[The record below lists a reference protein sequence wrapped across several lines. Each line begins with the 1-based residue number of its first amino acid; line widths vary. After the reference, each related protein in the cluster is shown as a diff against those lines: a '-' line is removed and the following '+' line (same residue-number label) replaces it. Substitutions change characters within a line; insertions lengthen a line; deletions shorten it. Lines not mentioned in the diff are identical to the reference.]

1 LTARRLTALP
11 VVWILLWA
19 SAAASAQEF
28 AVQDL
33 ELPVRQTVTRAAQQV
48 AAVVT
53 RSVPDHIYTILNV
66 DPVQTDTRHL
76 TPLGARL
83 RGALL
88 VALVHQYRSA
98 RLVADP
104 TAEVPPGSVVRVMV
118 ELQPFDHQVMALVR
132 IIDRDGLLIDADLVD
147 MPRSTGID
155 ALLQPLTPLQS
166 EPSPDAATPLD
177 AETPLEAEPP
187 QLTLPVPAAEAT
199 VPAAEA
205 RLPEPEEPPAAP
217 PQSFEQP
224 TPPPS
229 FEQPAPTEPPEPPD
243 LGVPDDSYEPD
254 DVAGFEVPLTPAAEI
269 RFERTLTENDRDR
282 FKLSLAVLSI
292 VAAAIETDVETLI
305 ALYRADS
312 AVPFG
317 LHDSGFTGE
326 LDAGTYVIEVM
337 AADTSATG
345 TYTLTVST
353 AEPVPA
359 EADEPVR
366 DAANDRADEPEPE
379 PETETTEAEA
389 LAQPTELQSGEAQ
402 ERLLRQAPEWLQ
414 LTAQP
419 GHFYSVTIR
428 SDSDSLRASLHSA
441 RDKTAFLALIPS
453 DTGDLVGALYMAA
466 DAPVLQVN
474 APQEDLGLRY
484 TVSLDTVTTPRV
496 FADRAWV
503 DQADLGPLKH
513 HNLRVFSRDV
523 YQIGLDSMSAAF
535 AEVAVLYLPGMINIP
550 PQEPGLSRYEL
561 VQGDYLV
568 LVRPLDGRTVG
579 RVCWHLAQGS
589 SECA

>member
-1 LTARRLTALP
+1 MDLLLSRLSARRLTALP

-53 RSVPDHIYTILNV
+53 RSVPDHIHTILNV

-155 ALLQPLTPLQS
+155 ALLQPLTPLQP
-166 EPSPDAATPLD
+166 EPSPD

-187 QLTLPVPAAEAT
+187 QLTLT

-205 RLPEPEEPPAAP
+205 RLPEPAEPPAAP

-359 EADEPVR
+359 EADQPVR
-366 DAANDRADEPEPE
+366 DAANDRADEPET
-379 PETETTEAEA
+379 ETETTEAEA
-389 LAQPTELQSGEAQ
+389 LAQPTEVQSGESQ
-402 ERLLRQAPEWLQ
+402 ERLMRQAPEWLQ
-414 LTAQP
+414 LTASP
-419 GHFYSVTIR
+419 GFYSVAVG
-428 SDSDSLRASLHSA
+428 SASEALSASLHSA
-441 RDKTAFLALIPS
+441 RDELPFLQLIRS
-453 DTGDLVGALYMAA
+453 AAGELVGALFIGA
-466 DAPVLQVN
+466 DMPVLQVD

-484 TVSLDTVTTPRV
+484 TVSFERVDSPRV
-496 FADRAWV
+496 FADQVWA
-503 DQADLGPLKH
+503 DQGDLGDLKH
-513 HNLRVFSRDV
+513 HTLRVFRRDV
-523 YQIGLDSMSAAF
+523 YQISLESASAAF
-535 AEVAVLYLPGMINIP
+535 AEVAVFGVPGMNNIP
-550 PQEPGLSRYEL
+550 PQEPGLSRYDL
-561 VQGDYLV
+561 PPGDYLIV
-568 LVRPLDGRTVG
+568 VRPLDGRTVG
-579 RVCWHLAQGS
+579 RVCWHLAEGS
-589 SECA
+589 WNCS

>member
-1 LTARRLTALP
+1 MDLLLSRLTARRLTALP

-33 ELPVRQTVTRAAQQV
+33 ELPVRQIVTRAAQQV

-53 RSVPDHIYTILNV
+53 RSVPDHIHTILNV

-155 ALLQPLTPLQS
+155 ALLQPLTPLQP
-166 EPSPDAATPLD
+166 EPSPD

-187 QLTLPVPAAEAT
+187 QLTLT

-205 RLPEPEEPPAAP
+205 RLPEPAEPPAAP

-269 RFERTLTENDRDR
+269 RFERTLTKNDRDR

-353 AEPVPA
+353 AEAVPA

-366 DAANDRADEPEPE
+366 DAANDRADE

-389 LAQPTELQSGEAQ
+389 LAQPTELQSGESQ

-419 GHFYSVTIR
+419 GLFYSVTIR

-453 DTGDLVGALYMAA
+453 DTGDLVGALFMAA

-484 TVSLDTVTTPRV
+484 TVSLDTVTPPRV

-523 YQIGLDSMSAAF
+523 YQIWLDSMSAAF
-535 AEVAVLYLPGMINIP
+535 AEVAVLYVPGMINIP

-579 RVCWHLAQGS
+579 RVCWQEAQGS

>member
-1 LTARRLTALP
+1 MDLLLSRLTARRLTALP

-66 DPVQTDTRHL
+66 DPVQTDTGHL

-155 ALLQPLTPLQS
+155 ALLQPLTPLQP
-166 EPSPDAATPLD
+166 EPSPD

-187 QLTLPVPAAEAT
+187 QLTLT

-205 RLPEPEEPPAAP
+205 RLPEPAEPPATP
-217 PQSFEQP
+217 PQSFKQP
-224 TPPPS
+224 TPPAS

-254 DVAGFEVPLTPAAEI
+254 DVAGLEVPLTPAAEI

-282 FKLSLAVLSI
+282 FKLSLAVSSI

-379 PETETTEAEA
+379 TTEAEA
-389 LAQPTELQSGEAQ
+389 LAQPTELQSGESQ
-402 ERLLRQAPEWLQ
+402 ERLMRQAPEWLQ
-414 LTAQP
+414 LTANP
-419 GHFYSVTIR
+419 GFIYSVAVG
-428 SDSDSLRASLHSA
+428 SASEALSASLHSA
-441 RDKTAFLALIPS
+441 RDELPFLQLIRS
-453 DTGDLVGALYMAA
+453 AAGERVGVLFIGA
-466 DAPVLQVN
+466 DMPVLRVD

-484 TVSLDTVTTPRV
+484 TVSFERVDSPRV
-496 FADRAWV
+496 FADQVWGA
-503 DQADLGPLKH
+503 QGDLGDLKYH
-513 HNLRVFSRDV
+513 TLRVFHRDI
-523 YQIGLDSMSAAF
+523 YQISLESASAVF
-535 AEVAVLYLPGMINIP
+535 AEVSVLLVPEMRNVP
-550 PQEPGLSRYEL
+550 PQEPGLSRYDL
-561 VQGDYLV
+561 PPGDYLIV
-568 LVRPLDGRTVG
+568 VRPLDGRTVG
-579 RVCWHLAQGS
+579 RVCWHLAEGS
-589 SECA
+589 WNCS

>member
-1 LTARRLTALP
+1 MDLLLSRLTARRLTALP

-53 RSVPDHIYTILNV
+53 RSVPDHIHTILNV
-66 DPVQTDTRHL
+66 DPVQTDTGHL

-155 ALLQPLTPLQS
+155 ALLQPLTPLQP
-166 EPSPDAATPLD
+166 EPSPD

-187 QLTLPVPAAEAT
+187 QLTLT

-205 RLPEPEEPPAAP
+205 RLPEPAEPPAAL
-217 PQSFEQP
+217 PQSFAQP
-224 TPPPS
+224 APPRS
-229 FEQPAPTEPPEPPD
+229 FAQPAPTEPPEPPD

-254 DVAGFEVPLTPAAEI
+254 DVAGLEVPLTPAAEI

-292 VAAAIETDVETLI
+292 VTAAIETDVETLI

-379 PETETTEAEA
+379 TTEAEA
-389 LAQPTELQSGEAQ
+389 LAQPTELQSGESQ
-402 ERLLRQAPEWLQ
+402 ERLMRQAPEWLQ
-414 LTAQP
+414 LTANP
-419 GHFYSVTIR
+419 GFIYSVAVG
-428 SDSDSLRASLHSA
+428 SASEALSASLHSA
-441 RDKTAFLALIPS
+441 RDELPFLQLIRS
-453 DTGDLVGALYMAA
+453 AAGERVGVLFIGA
-466 DAPVLQVN
+466 DMPVLRVD

-484 TVSLDTVTTPRV
+484 TVSFERVDSPRV
-496 FADRAWV
+496 FADQVWGA
-503 DQADLGPLKH
+503 QGDLGDLKYH
-513 HNLRVFSRDV
+513 TLRVFHRDI
-523 YQIGLDSMSAAF
+523 YQISLESASAVF
-535 AEVAVLYLPGMINIP
+535 AEVSVLLVPEMRNVP
-550 PQEPGLSRYEL
+550 PQEPGLSRYDL
-561 VQGDYLV
+561 PPGDYLIV
-568 LVRPLDGRTVG
+568 VRPLDGRTVG
-579 RVCWHLAQGS
+579 RVCWHLAEGS
-589 SECA
+589 WNCS

>member
-1 LTARRLTALP
+1 MDLLLSRLTARRLTALP

-53 RSVPDHIYTILNV
+53 RSVPDHIHTILNV

-118 ELQPFDHQVMALVR
+118 ELQPFDHQVMALVK

-155 ALLQPLTPLQS
+155 ALLQPLTPLQP
-166 EPSPDAATPLD
+166 EPSPD

-187 QLTLPVPAAEAT
+187 PLTLT

-205 RLPEPEEPPAAP
+205 RLPEPAEPPAAP

-359 EADEPVR
+359 EADQPVR
-366 DAANDRADEPEPE
+366 DAANDRADEPET
-379 PETETTEAEA
+379 ETETTEAEA
-389 LAQPTELQSGEAQ
+389 LAQPTEVQSGESQ
-402 ERLLRQAPEWLQ
+402 ERLMRQAPEWLQ
-414 LTAQP
+414 LTASP
-419 GHFYSVTIR
+419 GFYSVAVG
-428 SDSDSLRASLHSA
+428 SASEALSASLHSA
-441 RDKTAFLALIPS
+441 RDELPFLQLIRS
-453 DTGDLVGALYMAA
+453 AAGELVGALFIGA
-466 DAPVLQVN
+466 DMPVLQVD

-484 TVSLDTVTTPRV
+484 TVSFERVDSPRV
-496 FADRAWV
+496 FADQVWA
-503 DQADLGPLKH
+503 DQGDLGDLKH
-513 HNLRVFSRDV
+513 HTLRVFRRDV
-523 YQIGLDSMSAAF
+523 YQISLESASAAF
-535 AEVAVLYLPGMINIP
+535 AEVAVFGVPGMNNIP
-550 PQEPGLSRYEL
+550 PQEPGLSRYDL
-561 VQGDYLV
+561 PPGDYLIV
-568 LVRPLDGRTVG
+568 VRPLDGRTVG
-579 RVCWHLAQGS
+579 RVCWHLAEGS
-589 SECA
+589 WNCS

>member
-1 LTARRLTALP
+1 MDLLLSRLTARRLTALP

-53 RSVPDHIYTILNV
+53 RSVPDHIHTILNV
-66 DPVQTDTRHL
+66 DPVQTDTGHL

-155 ALLQPLTPLQS
+155 ALLQPLTPLQP
-166 EPSPDAATPLD
+166 EPSPD

-187 QLTLPVPAAEAT
+187 QLTLT

-205 RLPEPEEPPAAP
+205 RLSEPAEPPAAL
-217 PQSFEQP
+217 PQSFAQP
-224 TPPPS
+224 APPRS
-229 FEQPAPTEPPEPPD
+229 FAQPAPTEPPEPPD

-254 DVAGFEVPLTPAAEI
+254 DVAGLEVPLTPAAEI

-292 VAAAIETDVETLI
+292 VTAAIETDVETLI

-379 PETETTEAEA
+379 TTEAEA
-389 LAQPTELQSGEAQ
+389 LAQPTELQSGESQ
-402 ERLLRQAPEWLQ
+402 ERLMRQAPEWLQ
-414 LTAQP
+414 LTANP
-419 GHFYSVTIR
+419 GFIYSVAVG
-428 SDSDSLRASLHSA
+428 SASEALSASLHSA
-441 RDKTAFLALIPS
+441 RDELPFLQLIRS
-453 DTGDLVGALYMAA
+453 AAGERVGVLFIGA
-466 DAPVLQVN
+466 DMPVLRVD

-484 TVSLDTVTTPRV
+484 TVSFERVDSPRV
-496 FADRAWV
+496 FADQVWGA
-503 DQADLGPLKH
+503 QGDLGDLKYH
-513 HNLRVFSRDV
+513 TLRVFHRDI
-523 YQIGLDSMSAAF
+523 YQISLESASAVF
-535 AEVAVLYLPGMINIP
+535 AEVSVLLVPEMRNVP
-550 PQEPGLSRYEL
+550 PQEPGLSRYDL
-561 VQGDYLV
+561 PPGDYLIV
-568 LVRPLDGRTVG
+568 VRPLDGRTVG
-579 RVCWHLAQGS
+579 RVCWHLAEGS
-589 SECA
+589 WNCS

>member
-1 LTARRLTALP
+1 MDLLLSRLTARRLTALP

-53 RSVPDHIYTILNV
+53 RSVPDHIHTILNV

-118 ELQPFDHQVMALVR
+118 ELQPFDHQVMALVK

-155 ALLQPLTPLQS
+155 ALLQPLTPLQP
-166 EPSPDAATPLD
+166 EPSPD

-187 QLTLPVPAAEAT
+187 PLTLT

-205 RLPEPEEPPAAP
+205 RLPEPAEPPAAP

-269 RFERTLTENDRDR
+269 RFERTLTKNDRDR

-359 EADEPVR
+359 EADQPVR
-366 DAANDRADEPEPE
+366 DAANDRADE

-389 LAQPTELQSGEAQ
+389 LAQPTEVQSGESQ
-402 ERLLRQAPEWLQ
+402 ERLMRQAPEWLQ
-414 LTAQP
+414 LTASP
-419 GHFYSVTIR
+419 GFYSVAVG
-428 SDSDSLRASLHSA
+428 SASEALSASLHSA
-441 RDKTAFLALIPS
+441 RDELPFLQLIRS
-453 DTGDLVGALYMAA
+453 AAGELVGALFIGA
-466 DAPVLQVN
+466 DMPVLQVD

-484 TVSLDTVTTPRV
+484 TVSFERVDSPRV
-496 FADRAWV
+496 FADQVWA
-503 DQADLGPLKH
+503 DQGDLGDLKH
-513 HNLRVFSRDV
+513 HTLRVFRRDV
-523 YQIGLDSMSAAF
+523 YQISLESASAAF
-535 AEVAVLYLPGMINIP
+535 AEVAVFGVPGMNNIP
-550 PQEPGLSRYEL
+550 PQEPGLSRYDL
-561 VQGDYLV
+561 PPGDYLIV
-568 LVRPLDGRTVG
+568 VRPLDGRTVG
-579 RVCWHLAQGS
+579 RVCWHLAEGS
-589 SECA
+589 WNCS

>member
-1 LTARRLTALP
+1 MDLLLSRLTARRLTALP

-33 ELPVRQTVTRAAQQV
+33 ELPVRQIVTRAAQQV

-53 RSVPDHIYTILNV
+53 RSVPDHIHTILNV

-155 ALLQPLTPLQS
+155 ALLQPLTPLQP
-166 EPSPDAATPLD
+166 EPSPD

-187 QLTLPVPAAEAT
+187 QLTLT

-205 RLPEPEEPPAAP
+205 RLPEPAEPPAAP

-269 RFERTLTENDRDR
+269 RFERTLTKNDRDR

-353 AEPVPA
+353 AEAVPA

-366 DAANDRADEPEPE
+366 DAANDRADE

-389 LAQPTELQSGEAQ
+389 LAQPTELQSGESQ
-402 ERLLRQAPEWLQ
+402 ERLMRQAPEWLQ
-414 LTAQP
+414 LTANP
-419 GHFYSVTIR
+419 GFIYSVAVG
-428 SDSDSLRASLHSA
+428 SASEALSASLHSA
-441 RDKTAFLALIPS
+441 RDELPFLQLIRS
-453 DTGDLVGALYMAA
+453 AAGERVGALFIGA
-466 DAPVLQVN
+466 DMPVLRVD

-484 TVSLDTVTTPRV
+484 TVSFERVDSPRV
-496 FADRAWV
+496 FADQVWAA
-503 DQADLGPLKH
+503 QGDLGDLKH
-513 HNLRVFSRDV
+513 HTLRVFRRDV
-523 YQIGLDSMSAAF
+523 YQISLESASAVF
-535 AEVAVLYLPGMINIP
+535 AEVSVFLVPEMRNVP
-550 PQEPGLSRYEL
+550 PQEPGLTRYDL
-561 VQGDYLV
+561 PPGDYLIV
-568 LVRPLDGRTVG
+568 VRPLDGRTVG
-579 RVCWHLAQGS
+579 RVCWHLAEGS
-589 SECA
+589 WNCS

>member
-1 LTARRLTALP
+1 MDLLLSRLTARRLTALP

-53 RSVPDHIYTILNV
+53 RSVPDHIHTILNV

-118 ELQPFDHQVMALVR
+118 ELQPFDHQVMALVK

-155 ALLQPLTPLQS
+155 ALLQPLTPLQP
-166 EPSPDAATPLD
+166 EPSPD

-187 QLTLPVPAAEAT
+187 PLTLT

-205 RLPEPEEPPAAP
+205 RLPEPAEPPAAP

-359 EADEPVR
+359 EADQPVR
-366 DAANDRADEPEPE
+366 DAANDRADE

-389 LAQPTELQSGEAQ
+389 LAQPTEVQSGESQ
-402 ERLLRQAPEWLQ
+402 ERLMRQAPEWLQ
-414 LTAQP
+414 LTASP
-419 GHFYSVTIR
+419 GFYSVAVG
-428 SDSDSLRASLHSA
+428 SASEALSASLHSA
-441 RDKTAFLALIPS
+441 RDELPFLQLIRS
-453 DTGDLVGALYMAA
+453 AAGELVGALFIGA
-466 DAPVLQVN
+466 DMPVLQVD

-484 TVSLDTVTTPRV
+484 TVSFERVDSPRV
-496 FADRAWV
+496 FADQVWA
-503 DQADLGPLKH
+503 DQGDLGDLKH
-513 HNLRVFSRDV
+513 HTLRVFRRDV
-523 YQIGLDSMSAAF
+523 YQISLESASAAF
-535 AEVAVLYLPGMINIP
+535 AEVAVFGVPGMNNIP
-550 PQEPGLSRYEL
+550 PQEPGLSRYDL
-561 VQGDYLV
+561 PPGDYLIV
-568 LVRPLDGRTVG
+568 VRPLDGRTVG
-579 RVCWHLAQGS
+579 RVCWHLAEGS
-589 SECA
+589 WNCS

>member
-1 LTARRLTALP
+1 MDLLLSRLTARRLTALP

-53 RSVPDHIYTILNV
+53 RSVPDHIHTILNV

-118 ELQPFDHQVMALVR
+118 ELQPFDHQVMALVK

-155 ALLQPLTPLQS
+155 ALLQPLTPLQP
-166 EPSPDAATPLD
+166 EPSPD

-187 QLTLPVPAAEAT
+187 QLTVT

-205 RLPEPEEPPAAP
+205 RLPEPAEPPAAP

-269 RFERTLTENDRDR
+269 RFERTLTKNDRDR

-359 EADEPVR
+359 EADKPVR

-379 PETETTEAEA
+379 PETETETTEAEA

>member
-1 LTARRLTALP
+1 MDLLLSRLTARRLTALP

-33 ELPVRQTVTRAAQQV
+33 ELPVRQIVTRAAQQV

-53 RSVPDHIYTILNV
+53 RSVPDHIHTILNV

-155 ALLQPLTPLQS
+155 ALLQPLTPRQP
-166 EPSPDAATPLD
+166 EPSPD

-187 QLTLPVPAAEAT
+187 QLTLT

-205 RLPEPEEPPAAP
+205 RLPEPAEPPAAP

-269 RFERTLTENDRDR
+269 RFERTLTKNDRDR

-366 DAANDRADEPEPE
+366 DAANDRADEPET
-379 PETETTEAEA
+379 ETETTEAEA
-389 LAQPTELQSGEAQ
+389 LAQPTELQSGESQ

-419 GHFYSVTIR
+419 GLFYSVTIR

-453 DTGDLVGALYMAA
+453 DTGDLVGALFMAA

-484 TVSLDTVTTPRV
+484 TVSLDTVTPPRV

-523 YQIGLDSMSAAF
+523 YQIWLDSMSAAF
-535 AEVAVLYLPGMINIP
+535 AEVAVLYVPGMINIP

>member
-1 LTARRLTALP
+1 MDLLLSRLTARRLTALP

-155 ALLQPLTPLQS
+155 ALLRPLTPLQP
-166 EPSPDAATPLD
+166 EPSPD

-187 QLTLPVPAAEAT
+187 QLTLT

-205 RLPEPEEPPAAP
+205 RLPEPAEPPAAP

-269 RFERTLTENDRDR
+269 RFERTLTKNDRDR

-337 AADTSATG
+337 AADTAATG

-353 AEPVPA
+353 AEAVPA

-366 DAANDRADEPEPE
+366 DAANDRADEPET
-379 PETETTEAEA
+379 ETETTEAEA
-389 LAQPTELQSGEAQ
+389 LAQPTELQSGESQ
-402 ERLLRQAPEWLQ
+402 ERLMRQAPEWLQ
-414 LTAQP
+414 LTANP
-419 GHFYSVTIR
+419 GFIYSVAVG
-428 SDSDSLRASLHSA
+428 SASEALSASLHSA
-441 RDKTAFLALIPS
+441 RDELPFLQLIRS
-453 DTGDLVGALYMAA
+453 AAGERVGALFIGA
-466 DAPVLQVN
+466 DMPVLRVD

-484 TVSLDTVTTPRV
+484 TVSFERVDSPRV
-496 FADRAWV
+496 FADQVWAA
-503 DQADLGPLKH
+503 QGDLGDLKH
-513 HNLRVFSRDV
+513 HTLRVFRRDV
-523 YQIGLDSMSAAF
+523 YQISLESASAAF
-535 AEVAVLYLPGMINIP
+535 AEVTVFGVPGMNNIP
-550 PQEPGLSRYEL
+550 PQEPGLSRYDL
-561 VQGDYLV
+561 PPGDYLIV
-568 LVRPLDGRTVG
+568 VRPLDGRTVG
-579 RVCWHLAQGS
+579 RVCWHLAEGS
-589 SECA
+589 WNCS

>member
-1 LTARRLTALP
+1 MDLLLSRLTARRLTALP

-66 DPVQTDTRHL
+66 DPVQTDTGHL

-155 ALLQPLTPLQS
+155 ALLQPLTPLQP
-166 EPSPDAATPLD
+166 EPSPD

-187 QLTLPVPAAEAT
+187 QLTLT

-205 RLPEPEEPPAAP
+205 RLPEPAEPPATP
-217 PQSFEQP
+217 PQSFKQP
-224 TPPPS
+224 TPPAS

-254 DVAGFEVPLTPAAEI
+254 DVAGLEVPLTPAAEI

-292 VAAAIETDVETLI
+292 VAATIETDVETLI

-379 PETETTEAEA
+379 TTEAEA
-389 LAQPTELQSGEAQ
+389 LAQPTELQSGESQ
-402 ERLLRQAPEWLQ
+402 ERLMRQAPEWLQ
-414 LTAQP
+414 LTANP
-419 GHFYSVTIR
+419 GFIYSVAVG
-428 SDSDSLRASLHSA
+428 SASEALSASLHSA
-441 RDKTAFLALIPS
+441 RDELPFLQLIRS
-453 DTGDLVGALYMAA
+453 AAGERVGVLFIGA
-466 DAPVLQVN
+466 DMPVLRVD

-484 TVSLDTVTTPRV
+484 TVSFERVDSPRV
-496 FADRAWV
+496 FADQVWGA
-503 DQADLGPLKH
+503 QGDLGDLKYH
-513 HNLRVFSRDV
+513 TLRVFHRDI
-523 YQIGLDSMSAAF
+523 YQISLESASAVF
-535 AEVAVLYLPGMINIP
+535 AEVSVLLVPEMRNVP
-550 PQEPGLSRYEL
+550 PQEPGLSRYDL
-561 VQGDYLV
+561 PPGDYLIV
-568 LVRPLDGRTVG
+568 VRPLDGRTVG
-579 RVCWHLAQGS
+579 RVCWHLAEGS
-589 SECA
+589 WNCS

>member
-1 LTARRLTALP
+1 MDLLLSRLTARRLTALP

-66 DPVQTDTRHL
+66 DPVQTDTGHL

-155 ALLQPLTPLQS
+155 ALLQPLTPLQP
-166 EPSPDAATPLD
+166 EPSPD

-187 QLTLPVPAAEAT
+187 PLTLT

-205 RLPEPEEPPAAP
+205 RLPEPAEPPAAP

-379 PETETTEAEA
+379 TTEAEA
-389 LAQPTELQSGEAQ
+389 LAQPTELQSGESQ
-402 ERLLRQAPEWLQ
+402 ERLMRQAPEWLQ
-414 LTAQP
+414 LTANP
-419 GHFYSVTIR
+419 GSIYSVAVG
-428 SDSDSLRASLHSA
+428 SASEALSASLHSA
-441 RDKTAFLALIPS
+441 RDELPFLQLIRS
-453 DTGDLVGALYMAA
+453 AAGELVGALFIGA
-466 DAPVLQVN
+466 DMPVLQVD

-484 TVSLDTVTTPRV
+484 TVSFERVDSPRV
-496 FADRAWV
+496 FADQVWA
-503 DQADLGPLKH
+503 DQGDLGDLKH
-513 HNLRVFSRDV
+513 HTLRVFRRDV
-523 YQIGLDSMSAAF
+523 YQISLESASAAF
-535 AEVAVLYLPGMINIP
+535 AEVAVFGVPGMNNIP
-550 PQEPGLSRYEL
+550 PQEPGLSRYDL
-561 VQGDYLV
+561 PPGDYLIV
-568 LVRPLDGRTVG
+568 VRPLDGRTVG
-579 RVCWHLAQGS
+579 RVCWHLAEGS
-589 SECA
+589 WNCS

>member
-1 LTARRLTALP
+1 MDLLLSRLSARRLTALP

-33 ELPVRQTVTRAAQQV
+33 EIPVRQTVTRAAQQV

-53 RSVPDHIYTILNV
+53 RSVPDLIHTILKV

-83 RGALL
+83 RGALQ
-88 VALVHQYRSA
+88 VALVRQYRSA

-104 TAEVPPGSVVRVMV
+104 TAEIPPGSVVRVMV

-166 EPSPDAATPLD
+166 EPSPDA
-177 AETPLEAEPP
+177 ETPLEAEPQ
-187 QLTLPVPAAEAT
+187 QLTLT

-205 RLPEPEEPPAAP
+205 RLPEPAEPPA
-217 PQSFEQP
+217 SFA
-224 TPPPS
+224 
-229 FEQPAPTEPPEPPD
+229 QPAPTEPPEPPD

-254 DVAGFEVPLTPAAEI
+254 DVAGLEVPLTPAAEI
-269 RFERTLTENDRDR
+269 RFERTLTKNDRDR
-282 FKLSLAVLSI
+282 FKLSLAVLST

-345 TYTLTVST
+345 TYTLTVRT

-359 EADEPVR
+359 EADKPVR
-366 DAANDRADEPEPE
+366 DAANDRADEPEPETE

-414 LTAQP
+414 LTANP
-419 GHFYSVTIR
+419 GFIYSVAVG
-428 SDSDSLRASLHSA
+428 SASEALSASLHSA
-441 RDKTAFLALIPS
+441 RDELPFLQLIRS
-453 DTGDLVGALYMAA
+453 AAGELVGALFIGA
-466 DAPVLQVN
+466 DMPVLQVD

-484 TVSLDTVTTPRV
+484 TVSFERVDSPRV
-496 FADRAWV
+496 FADQVWA
-503 DQADLGPLKH
+503 DQGDLGDLKH
-513 HNLRVFSRDV
+513 HTLRVFRRDV
-523 YQIGLDSMSAAF
+523 YQISLESTSAAF
-535 AEVAVLYLPGMINIP
+535 AEVAVFGVPGMNNIP
-550 PQEPGLSRYEL
+550 PQEPGLSRYDL
-561 VQGDYLV
+561 PPGDYLIV
-568 LVRPLDGRTVG
+568 VRPLDGRTVG
-579 RVCWHLAQGS
+579 RVCWHLAEGS
-589 SECA
+589 WNCS

>member
-1 LTARRLTALP
+1 MDLLLSRLTARRLTALP

-53 RSVPDHIYTILNV
+53 RSVPDHIHTILNV

-118 ELQPFDHQVMALVR
+118 ELQPFDHQVMALVK

-155 ALLQPLTPLQS
+155 ALLQPLTPLQP
-166 EPSPDAATPLD
+166 EPSPD

-187 QLTLPVPAAEAT
+187 QLTLT

-205 RLPEPEEPPAAP
+205 RLPEPAEPPAAP

-269 RFERTLTENDRDR
+269 RFERTLTKNDRDR

-359 EADEPVR
+359 EADKPVR

-379 PETETTEAEA
+379 PE
-389 LAQPTELQSGEAQ
+389 
-402 ERLLRQAPEWLQ
+402 
-414 LTAQP
+414 P
-419 GHFYSVTIR
+419 GDGDDR
-428 SDSDSLRASLHSA
+428 S
-441 RDKTAFLALIPS
+441 
-453 DTGDLVGALYMAA
+453 
-466 DAPVLQVN
+466 
-474 APQEDLGLRY
+474 
-484 TVSLDTVTTPRV
+484 
-496 FADRAWV
+496 
-503 DQADLGPLKH
+503 
-513 HNLRVFSRDV
+513 
-523 YQIGLDSMSAAF
+523 
-535 AEVAVLYLPGMINIP
+535 
-550 PQEPGLSRYEL
+550 
-561 VQGDYLV
+561 
-568 LVRPLDGRTVG
+568 
-579 RVCWHLAQGS
+579 
-589 SECA
+589 

>member
-1 LTARRLTALP
+1 MDLLLSRLTARRLTALP

-33 ELPVRQTVTRAAQQV
+33 ELPVRQIVTRAAQQV

-53 RSVPDHIYTILNV
+53 RSVPDHIHTILNV

-155 ALLQPLTPLQS
+155 ALLQPLTPRQP
-166 EPSPDAATPLD
+166 EPSPD

-187 QLTLPVPAAEAT
+187 QLTLT

-205 RLPEPEEPPAAP
+205 RLPEPAEPPAAP

-269 RFERTLTENDRDR
+269 RFERTLTKNDRDR

-353 AEPVPA
+353 AEAVPA

-366 DAANDRADEPEPE
+366 DAANDRADE

-389 LAQPTELQSGEAQ
+389 LAQPTELQSGESQ
-402 ERLLRQAPEWLQ
+402 ERLMRQAPEWLQ
-414 LTAQP
+414 LTANP
-419 GHFYSVTIR
+419 GFIYSVAVG
-428 SDSDSLRASLHSA
+428 SASEALSASLHSA
-441 RDKTAFLALIPS
+441 RDELPFLQLIRS
-453 DTGDLVGALYMAA
+453 AAGERVGALFIGA
-466 DAPVLQVN
+466 DMPVLRVD

-484 TVSLDTVTTPRV
+484 TVSFERVDSPRV
-496 FADRAWV
+496 FADQVWAA
-503 DQADLGPLKH
+503 QGDLGDLKH
-513 HNLRVFSRDV
+513 HTLRVFRRDV
-523 YQIGLDSMSAAF
+523 YQISLESASAVF
-535 AEVAVLYLPGMINIP
+535 AEVSVFLVPEMRNVP
-550 PQEPGLSRYEL
+550 PQEPGLTRYDL
-561 VQGDYLV
+561 PPGDYLIV
-568 LVRPLDGRTVG
+568 VRPLDGRTVG
-579 RVCWHLAQGS
+579 RVCWHLAEGS
-589 SECA
+589 WNCS

>member
-1 LTARRLTALP
+1 MDLLLRLTGRRLTALP

-33 ELPVRQTVTRAAQQV
+33 DIPVRQTVTRAAQQV

-53 RSVPDHIYTILNV
+53 RSVPDHIHTILNV

-118 ELQPFDHQVMALVR
+118 QLQPFDHQVMALVK

-155 ALLQPLTPLQS
+155 ALLQPLTPLQP
-166 EPSPDAATPLD
+166 EPSPD

-187 QLTLPVPAAEAT
+187 QLTVT

-269 RFERTLTENDRDR
+269 RFERTLTKNDRDR

-366 DAANDRADEPEPE
+366 DAANDRAQEPEPE
-379 PETETTEAEA
+379 PEPEPETTEAEA
-389 LAQPTELQSGEAQ
+389 LAQPTELQSGESQ
-402 ERLLRQAPEWLQ
+402 ERLMRQAPEWLQ
-414 LTAQP
+414 LTANP
-419 GHFYSVTIR
+419 GFIYSVAVG
-428 SDSDSLRASLHSA
+428 SASEALSASLHSA
-441 RDKTAFLALIPS
+441 RDELPFLQLIRS
-453 DTGDLVGALYMAA
+453 AAGELVGALFIGA
-466 DAPVLQVN
+466 DMPVLQVD

-484 TVSLDTVTTPRV
+484 TVSFERVDSPRV
-496 FADRAWV
+496 FADQVWAA
-503 DQADLGPLKH
+503 QGDLGDLKYH
-513 HNLRVFSRDV
+513 TLRVFHRDI
-523 YQIGLDSMSAAF
+523 YQISLESASAAF
-535 AEVAVLYLPGMINIP
+535 AEVSVLLVPEMRTVP
-550 PQEPGLSRYEL
+550 PQEPGLTRYDL
-561 VQGDYLV
+561 PPGDYLI

-579 RVCWHLAQGS
+579 RVCWHLAEGS
-589 SECA
+589 WNCS

>member
-1 LTARRLTALP
+1 MDLLLSRLTARRLTALP

-155 ALLQPLTPLQS
+155 ALLQPLTPLQP
-166 EPSPDAATPLD
+166 EPSPD

-187 QLTLPVPAAEAT
+187 QLTLT

-205 RLPEPEEPPAAP
+205 RLPEPAEPPAAP

-359 EADEPVR
+359 EADQPVR
-366 DAANDRADEPEPE
+366 DAANDRADEPET
-379 PETETTEAEA
+379 ETETTEAEA
-389 LAQPTELQSGEAQ
+389 LAQPTEVQSGESQ
-402 ERLLRQAPEWLQ
+402 ERLMRQAPEWLQ
-414 LTAQP
+414 LTASP
-419 GHFYSVTIR
+419 GFYSVAVG
-428 SDSDSLRASLHSA
+428 SASEALSASLHSA
-441 RDKTAFLALIPS
+441 RDELPFLQLIRS
-453 DTGDLVGALYMAA
+453 AAGERVGALFIGA
-466 DAPVLQVN
+466 DMPVLRVD

-484 TVSLDTVTTPRV
+484 TVSFERVDSPRV
-496 FADRAWV
+496 FADQVWA
-503 DQADLGPLKH
+503 DQGDLGDLKH
-513 HNLRVFSRDV
+513 HTLRVFRRDV
-523 YQIGLDSMSAAF
+523 YQISLESASAAF
-535 AEVAVLYLPGMINIP
+535 AEVAVFGVPGMNNIP
-550 PQEPGLSRYEL
+550 PQEPGLSRYDL
-561 VQGDYLV
+561 PPGDYLIV
-568 LVRPLDGRTVG
+568 VRPLDGRTVG
-579 RVCWHLAQGS
+579 RVCWHLAEGS
-589 SECA
+589 WNCS

>member
-1 LTARRLTALP
+1 MDLLLSRSSARRLTALP

-66 DPVQTDTRHL
+66 DPVQTDTGHL

-155 ALLQPLTPLQS
+155 ALLQPLTPLQP
-166 EPSPDAATPLD
+166 EPSPD

-187 QLTLPVPAAEAT
+187 QLTLT

-205 RLPEPEEPPAAP
+205 RLPEPAEPPATP
-217 PQSFEQP
+217 PQSFKQP
-224 TPPPS
+224 TPPAS

-254 DVAGFEVPLTPAAEI
+254 DVAGLEVPLTPAAEI

-379 PETETTEAEA
+379 TTEAEA
-389 LAQPTELQSGEAQ
+389 LAQPTELQSGESQ
-402 ERLLRQAPEWLQ
+402 ERLMRQAPEWLQ
-414 LTAQP
+414 LTANP
-419 GHFYSVTIR
+419 GFIYSVAVG
-428 SDSDSLRASLHSA
+428 SASEALSASLHSA
-441 RDKTAFLALIPS
+441 RDELPFLQLIRS
-453 DTGDLVGALYMAA
+453 AAGERVGVLFIGA
-466 DAPVLQVN
+466 DMPVLRVD

-484 TVSLDTVTTPRV
+484 TVSFERVDSPRV
-496 FADRAWV
+496 FADQVWAA
-503 DQADLGPLKH
+503 QGDLGDLKYH
-513 HNLRVFSRDV
+513 TLRVFHRDI
-523 YQIGLDSMSAAF
+523 YQISLESASAVF
-535 AEVAVLYLPGMINIP
+535 AEVSVLLVPEMRNVP
-550 PQEPGLSRYEL
+550 PQEPGLSRYDL
-561 VQGDYLV
+561 PPGDYLI

-579 RVCWHLAQGS
+579 RVCWHLAEGS
-589 SECA
+589 WNCS

>member
-1 LTARRLTALP
+1 MDLLLGRLSARRLTALP

-19 SAAASAQEF
+19 SAAASAQEL

-33 ELPVRQTVTRAAQQV
+33 EIPVRQTVTRAAQQV

-53 RSVPDHIYTILNV
+53 RSVPDHIHTILNV
-66 DPVQTDTRHL
+66 DPVQTDTGHL

-83 RGALL
+83 RGALQ
-88 VALVHQYRSA
+88 VALVHQYRGA

-104 TAEVPPGSVVRVMV
+104 AAEVPPGSVVRVMV

-155 ALLQPLTPLQS
+155 ALLQPLTPLQP
-166 EPSPDAATPLD
+166 EPSPDAGAPLD

-187 QLTLPVPAAEAT
+187 QLTLT

-205 RLPEPEEPPAAP
+205 RLPEPAEPPATP
-217 PQSFEQP
+217 PQSFKQP
-224 TPPPS
+224 TPPAS

-254 DVAGFEVPLTPAAEI
+254 DVAGLEVPLTPAAEI
-269 RFERTLTENDRDR
+269 RFERTLTKNDRDR
-282 FKLSLAVLSI
+282 FKLSLAVLST

-379 PETETTEAEA
+379 TTEAEA
-389 LAQPTELQSGEAQ
+389 LAQPTELQSGESQ
-402 ERLLRQAPEWLQ
+402 ERLMRQAPEWLQ
-414 LTAQP
+414 LTANP
-419 GHFYSVTIR
+419 GFIYSVAVG
-428 SDSDSLRASLHSA
+428 SASEALSASLHSA
-441 RDKTAFLALIPS
+441 RDELPFLQLIRS
-453 DTGDLVGALYMAA
+453 AAGERVGVLFIGA
-466 DAPVLQVN
+466 DMPVLRVD

-484 TVSLDTVTTPRV
+484 TVSFERVDSPRV
-496 FADRAWV
+496 FADQVWGA
-503 DQADLGPLKH
+503 QGDLGDLKYH
-513 HNLRVFSRDV
+513 TLRVFHRDI
-523 YQIGLDSMSAAF
+523 YQISLESASAVF
-535 AEVAVLYLPGMINIP
+535 AEVSVLLVPEMRNVP
-550 PQEPGLSRYEL
+550 PQEPGLSRYDL
-561 VQGDYLV
+561 PPGDYLIV
-568 LVRPLDGRTVG
+568 VRPLDGRTVG
-579 RVCWHLAQGS
+579 RVCWHLAEGS
-589 SECA
+589 WNCS

>member
-389 LAQPTELQSGEAQ
+389 LAQPTELQSGESQ
-402 ERLLRQAPEWLQ
+402 ERLMRQAPEWLQ
-414 LTAQP
+414 LTANP
-419 GHFYSVTIR
+419 GFIYSVAVG
-428 SDSDSLRASLHSA
+428 SASEALSASLHSA
-441 RDKTAFLALIPS
+441 RDELPFLQLIRS
-453 DTGDLVGALYMAA
+453 AAGELVGALFIGA
-466 DAPVLQVN
+466 DMPVLQVD

-484 TVSLDTVTTPRV
+484 TVSFERVDSPRV
-496 FADRAWV
+496 FADQVWK
-503 DQADLGPLKH
+503 DQGDLGDLKH
-513 HNLRVFSRDV
+513 HTLRVFRRDV
-523 YQIGLDSMSAAF
+523 YQISLESASAAF
-535 AEVAVLYLPGMINIP
+535 AEVAVFGVPGMNNIP
-550 PQEPGLSRYEL
+550 PQEPGLSRYDL
-561 VQGDYLV
+561 PPGDYLI

-579 RVCWHLAQGS
+579 RVCWHLAEGS
-589 SECA
+589 WNCS

>member
-1 LTARRLTALP
+1 MDLLLSRLTDRRLTALP

-33 ELPVRQTVTRAAQQV
+33 ELPVRQIVTRAAQQV

-53 RSVPDHIYTILNV
+53 RSVPDHIHTILNV

-155 ALLQPLTPLQS
+155 ALLQPLTPLQP
-166 EPSPDAATPLD
+166 EPSPD

-187 QLTLPVPAAEAT
+187 QLTLT

-205 RLPEPEEPPAAP
+205 RLPKPAEPPAAP

-353 AEPVPA
+353 AEAVPA

-366 DAANDRADEPEPE
+366 DAANDRADE

-389 LAQPTELQSGEAQ
+389 LAQPTELQSGESQ
-402 ERLLRQAPEWLQ
+402 ERLMRQAPEWLQ
-414 LTAQP
+414 LTANP
-419 GHFYSVTIR
+419 GFIYSVAVG
-428 SDSDSLRASLHSA
+428 SASEALSASLHSA
-441 RDKTAFLALIPS
+441 RDELPFLQLIRS
-453 DTGDLVGALYMAA
+453 AAGERVGALFIGA
-466 DAPVLQVN
+466 DMPVLRVD

-484 TVSLDTVTTPRV
+484 TVSFERVDSPRV
-496 FADRAWV
+496 FADQVWAA
-503 DQADLGPLKH
+503 QGDLGDLKH
-513 HNLRVFSRDV
+513 HTLRVFRRDV
-523 YQIGLDSMSAAF
+523 YQISLESASAVF
-535 AEVAVLYLPGMINIP
+535 AEVFVFLVPEMRNVP
-550 PQEPGLSRYEL
+550 PQEPGLTRYDL
-561 VQGDYLV
+561 PPGDYLIV
-568 LVRPLDGRTVG
+568 VRPLDGRTVG
-579 RVCWHLAQGS
+579 RVCWHLAEGS
-589 SECA
+589 WNCS

>member
-1 LTARRLTALP
+1 MDLLLSRSSARRLTALP

-66 DPVQTDTRHL
+66 DPVQTDTGHL

-155 ALLQPLTPLQS
+155 ALLQPLTPLQP
-166 EPSPDAATPLD
+166 EPSPD

-187 QLTLPVPAAEAT
+187 QLTLT

-205 RLPEPEEPPAAP
+205 RLPEPAEPPATP
-217 PQSFEQP
+217 PQSFKQP
-224 TPPPS
+224 TPPAS

-269 RFERTLTENDRDR
+269 RFERTLTKNDRDR

-379 PETETTEAEA
+379 TTEAEA
-389 LAQPTELQSGEAQ
+389 LAQPTELQSGESQ
-402 ERLLRQAPEWLQ
+402 ERLMRQAPEWLQ
-414 LTAQP
+414 LTANP
-419 GHFYSVTIR
+419 GFIYSVAVG
-428 SDSDSLRASLHSA
+428 SASEALSASLHSA
-441 RDKTAFLALIPS
+441 RDELPFLQLIRS
-453 DTGDLVGALYMAA
+453 AAGERVGVLFIGA
-466 DAPVLQVN
+466 DMPVLRVD

-484 TVSLDTVTTPRV
+484 TVSFERVDSPRV
-496 FADRAWV
+496 FADQVWAA
-503 DQADLGPLKH
+503 QGDLGDLKYH
-513 HNLRVFSRDV
+513 TLRVFHRDI
-523 YQIGLDSMSAAF
+523 YQISLESASAVF
-535 AEVAVLYLPGMINIP
+535 AEVSVLLVPEMRNVP
-550 PQEPGLSRYEL
+550 PQEPGLSRYDL
-561 VQGDYLV
+561 PPGDYLI

-579 RVCWHLAQGS
+579 RVCWHLAEGS
-589 SECA
+589 WNCS

>member
-1 LTARRLTALP
+1 MDLLLSRLSARRLTALP

-33 ELPVRQTVTRAAQQV
+33 EIPVRQTVTRAAQQV

-53 RSVPDHIYTILNV
+53 RSVPDLIHTILKV
-66 DPVQTDTRHL
+66 DPVQTDTGHL

-83 RGALL
+83 RGALQ
-88 VALVHQYRSA
+88 VALVHQYRGA

-104 TAEVPPGSVVRVMV
+104 AAEVPPGSVVRVMV

-155 ALLQPLTPLQS
+155 ALLQPLTPLQP
-166 EPSPDAATPLD
+166 EPSPD

-187 QLTLPVPAAEAT
+187 QLTLT

-205 RLPEPEEPPAAP
+205 RLPEPAEPPATP
-217 PQSFEQP
+217 PQSFKQP
-224 TPPPS
+224 TPPAS

-254 DVAGFEVPLTPAAEI
+254 DVAGLEVPLTPAAEI
-269 RFERTLTENDRDR
+269 RFERTLTKNDRDR
-282 FKLSLAVLSI
+282 FKLSLAVLST

-345 TYTLTVST
+345 TYTLTVRT

-359 EADEPVR
+359 EADKPVR
-366 DAANDRADEPEPE
+366 DAANDRADEPEP
-379 PETETTEAEA
+379 ETTEAEA
-389 LAQPTELQSGEAQ
+389 LAQPTELQSGESQ
-402 ERLLRQAPEWLQ
+402 ERLMRQAPEWLQ
-414 LTAQP
+414 LTANP
-419 GHFYSVTIR
+419 GFIYSVAVG
-428 SDSDSLRASLHSA
+428 SASEALSASLHSA
-441 RDKTAFLALIPS
+441 RDELPFLQLIRS
-453 DTGDLVGALYMAA
+453 AAGELVGALFIGA
-466 DAPVLQVN
+466 DMPVLRVD

-484 TVSLDTVTTPRV
+484 TVSFERVDSPRV
-496 FADRAWV
+496 FADQVWA
-503 DQADLGPLKH
+503 DQGDLGDLKYH
-513 HNLRVFSRDV
+513 TLRVFHRDI
-523 YQIGLDSMSAAF
+523 YQISLESASAVF
-535 AEVAVLYLPGMINIP
+535 AEVSVLLVPEMRNVP
-550 PQEPGLSRYEL
+550 PQEPGLSRYDL
-561 VQGDYLV
+561 PPGDYLIV
-568 LVRPLDGRTVG
+568 VRPLDGRTVG
-579 RVCWHLAQGS
+579 RVCWHLAEGS
-589 SECA
+589 WNCS

>member
-1 LTARRLTALP
+1 MDLLLSRLTARRLTALP

-53 RSVPDHIYTILNV
+53 RSVPDHIHTILNV

-118 ELQPFDHQVMALVR
+118 ELQPFDHQVMALVK

-155 ALLQPLTPLQS
+155 ALLQPLTPLQP
-166 EPSPDAATPLD
+166 EPSPD

-187 QLTLPVPAAEAT
+187 QLTVT

-205 RLPEPEEPPAAP
+205 RLPEPAEPPAAP

-269 RFERTLTENDRDR
+269 RFERTLTKNDRDR

-359 EADEPVR
+359 EADKPVR
-366 DAANDRADEPEPE
+366 DAANDRADEPEPEPE